1 MTRVSRPDD
10 IRRHN
15 LALLLDS
22 VHRFGP
28 LTRAEL
34 TVRLGLNRS
43 TVGVLVSELCSLGLV
58 EESVPAAADREQRA
72 GRPSHVV
79 RPRSDGPYGIAV
91 DVDVD
96 RVTTAALP
104 LGGQL
109 LAQRVVPVAGTVQSA
124 GAVARAIACEVAAVI
139 ELVGTLSPGAWP
151 VGVGVSIPGT
161 VRTADGIVEVAPNLQ
176 WWNVPLA
183 AMLTDLLTDLLPA
196 GLPVALANDADL
208 GVLAEHLRGAATDA
222 VDVVYLN
229 GKVGVGAGII
239 IDGRPLGGA
248 GGLAGEIG
256 HTVLDPAGP
265 PCHCGGRGCVE
276 NYIGETALLH
286 LAGRSGA
293 PSAESTAAVLAAAE
307 AGDPAALEGVNRV
320 ADSLGSV
327 LANLVNMLNP
337 RVIVLGGA
345 LRDVFRVAPSGVL
358 AALDLQAMNAARR
371 MVEIRISG
379 LEGDSSL
386 VGAGELA
393 LRPLLADPSAVAVGP
408 GAGPVVLAQH

>member
-1 MTRVSRPDD
+1 MLT
-10 IRRHN
+10 
-15 LALLLDS
+15 ALL
-22 VHRFGP
+22 P
-28 LTRAEL
+28 
-34 TVRLGLNRS
+34 
-43 TVGVLVSELCSLGLV
+43 
-58 EESVPAAADREQRA
+58 
-72 GRPSHVV
+72 
-79 RPRSDGPYGIAV
+79 
-91 DVDVD
+91 
-96 RVTTAALP
+96 
-104 LGGQL
+104 
-109 LAQRVVPVAGTVQSA
+109 
-124 GAVARAIACEVAAVI
+124 
-139 ELVGTLSPGAWP
+139 
-151 VGVGVSIPGT
+151 
-161 VRTADGIVEVAPNLQ
+161 PNL
-176 WWNVPLA
+176 
-183 AMLTDLLTDLLPA
+183 
-196 GLPVALANDADL
+196 PVSLANDADL

-222 VDVVYLN
+222 ADVVYLN

-239 IDGRPLGGA
+239 IDGRPLGGV

-276 NYIGETALLH
+276 NYIGETAILH

-293 PSAESTAAVLAAAE
+293 PTAESTAAVMAAAE
-307 AGDPAALEGVNRV
+307 SGEPAALQGVNRV

-345 LRDVFRVAPSGVL
+345 LRDVFRVARDQVM

-408 GAGPVVLAQH
+408 GGAGPVVLAQH

>member
-1 MTRVSRPDD
+1 VSRPDD

-15 LALLLDS
+15 LALLLGS

-43 TVGVLVSELCSLGLV
+43 TVGVLVAELCALGVL
-58 EESVPAAADREQRA
+58 EESVPAAADRGQRA

-79 RPRSDGPYGIAV
+79 RPRADGPYGIAV

-96 RVTTAALP
+96 RLTAAAVQV
-104 LGGQL
+104 GGRL
-109 LAQRVVPVAGTVQSA
+109 LAHHVVPLTATIQPAGTV
-124 GAVARAIACEVAAVI
+124 VRAIADEVGTII
-139 ELVGTLSPGAWP
+139 ELVGGIASGAWP
-151 VGVGVSIPGT
+151 VGVGVSIAGT
-161 VRTADGIVEVAPNLQ
+161 VRTADGIVEAAPNLR
-176 WWNVPLA
+176 WWNEPVA
-183 AMLTDLLTDLLPA
+183 AMLTGLLPA
-196 GLPVALANDADL
+196 HLPVALGNDADL

-222 VDVVYLN
+222 EDVVYLN

-239 IDGRPLGGA
+239 VDGRPLGGA

-276 NYIGETALLH
+276 NYIGETAILH

-293 PSAESTAAVLAAAE
+293 PTAESIAAVMAAAE
-307 AGDPAALEGVNRV
+307 SGEPAALQGLNRV
-320 ADSLGSV
+320 ANSLGSV
-327 LANLVNMLNP
+327 LANLVNLLNP
-337 RVIVLGGA
+337 QVIVLGGA
-345 LRDVFRVAPSGVL
+345 LRDVFRVARPEVM
-358 AALDLQAMNAARR
+358 AALDLQAMTGARR
-371 MVEIRISG
+371 MVEIRMSG

-408 GAGPVVLAQH
+408 AGARPVELAQH

>member
-1 MTRVSRPDD
+1 MTGVSRPDD

-15 LALLLDS
+15 LALLLGS

-43 TVGVLVSELCSLGLV
+43 TVGVLVAELCTLGVL
-58 EESVPAAADREQRA
+58 EESVPAAADRGSRA

-79 RPRSDGPYGIAV
+79 RPRADGPYGIAV

-96 RVTTAALP
+96 RLTAAAVQV
-104 LGGQL
+104 GGRL
-109 LAQRVVPVAGTVQSA
+109 LAHRVVPLAATTQSA
-124 GAVARAIACEVAAVI
+124 GSVVRAMAGEVGTII
-139 ELVGTLSPGAWP
+139 ELVGGISPGAWP
-151 VGVGVSIPGT
+151 VGVGVSIPGP
-161 VRTADGIVEVAPNLQ
+161 VRTAEGIVEAAPNLQ
-176 WWNVPLA
+176 WWNEPVA
-183 AMLTDLLTDLLPA
+183 AMLAALLPA
-196 GLPVALANDADL
+196 HLPVALGNDADL

-222 VDVVYLN
+222 ADVVYLN

-239 IDGRPLGGA
+239 IDGRPLGGV

-276 NYIGETALLH
+276 NYIGETAILH

-293 PSAESTAAVLAAAE
+293 PTAESIAAVMAAAE
-307 AGDPAALEGVNRV
+307 SGEPAALQGLNRV
-320 ADSLGSV
+320 AGSLGCV
-327 LANLVNMLNP
+327 LANLVNLLNP
-337 RVIVLGGA
+337 QVIVLGGA
-345 LRDVFRVAPSGVL
+345 LRDVFRVARAEVL
-358 AALDLQAMNAARR
+358 AALDLQAMNGARR
-371 MVEIRISG
+371 MVEIRASG

-393 LRPLLADPSAVAVGP
+393 LRPLLADPSAVAVAP
-408 GAGPVVLAQH
+408 GATGSAVLAQP

>member
-15 LALLLDS
+15 LALLLGS

-43 TVGVLVSELCSLGLV
+43 TVGVLVSELCSLGLL
-58 EESVPAAADREQRA
+58 EESVPTAADREQRA

-79 RPRSDGPYGIAV
+79 RPRADGPYGIAV

-96 RVTTAALP
+96 QFTTAALP
-104 LGGQL
+104 VGGRL
-109 LAQRVVPVAGTVQSA
+109 LAQRVAPLAATVQPA

-139 ELVGTLSPGAWP
+139 ELVETLSPGAWP

-161 VRTADGIVEVAPNLQ
+161 VRTAEGIVEAAPNLQ
-176 WWNVPLA
+176 WWNEPLA
-183 AMLTDLLTDLLPA
+183 AMLTGLLPA
-196 GLPVALANDADL
+196 GLPVSLANDADL

-222 VDVVYLN
+222 ADVVYLN

-239 IDGRPLGGA
+239 IDGRPLGGV

-286 LAGRSGA
+286 LSGRTGA
-293 PSAESTAAVLAAAE
+293 PTAESTAAVMAAAE
-307 AGDPAALEGVNRV
+307 SGEPAALEGVNRV
-320 ADSLGSV
+320 AESLGSV

-337 RVIVLGGA
+337 QVIVLGGA
-345 LRDVFRVAPSGVL
+345 LRDVFRVARTGVL

-408 GAGPVVLAQH
+408 GGAGPVVLAQH

>member
-1 MTRVSRPDD
+1 VTRVSRPDD

-15 LALLLDS
+15 LALLLGS

-43 TVGVLVSELCSLGLV
+43 TVGVLVSELCSLGLL
-58 EESVPAAADREQRA
+58 EESVPTAADREQRA

-79 RPRSDGPYGIAV
+79 RPRADGPYGIAV

-96 RVTTAALP
+96 RFTAAALP
-104 LGGQL
+104 VGGRL
-109 LAQRVVPVAGTVQSA
+109 LAQRVVPLAATVQSA
-124 GAVARAIACEVAAVI
+124 GAVARAIAREVATII
-139 ELVGTLSPGAWP
+139 ELVEVISPGAWP

-161 VRTADGIVEVAPNLQ
+161 VRTAEGIVEAAPNLQ
-176 WWNVPLA
+176 WWNEPLA
-183 AMLTDLLTDLLPA
+183 AMLTELLPA
-196 GLPVALANDADL
+196 NLPVSLANDADL

-222 VDVVYLN
+222 ADVVYLN

-239 IDGRPLGGA
+239 IDGRPLGGV

-276 NYIGETALLH
+276 NYIGETAILH

-293 PSAESTAAVLAAAE
+293 PTAESIAAVMGAAE
-307 AGDPAALEGVNRV
+307 AGEPAALQGLNRV

-345 LRDVFRVAPSGVL
+345 LRDVFRVARAEVMG
-358 AALDLQAMNAARR
+358 ALDLQAMNAARR

-393 LRPLLADPSAVAVGP
+393 LRPLLADPSVAALGHG
-408 GAGPVVLAQH
+408 GAGPVVLAHN

>member
-1 MTRVSRPDD
+1 VTRVSRPDD

-15 LALLLDS
+15 LALLLGS

-43 TVGVLVSELCSLGLV
+43 TVGVLVAELCALGLL

-79 RPRSDGPYGIAV
+79 RPRADGPYGIAV

-96 RVTTAALP
+96 RFTTAALP
-104 LGGQL
+104 VGGRL
-109 LAQRVVPVAGTVQSA
+109 LAQRVVPLAATIQPA
-124 GAVARAIACEVAAVI
+124 GAVARAIACEVASVI
-139 ELVGTLSPGAWP
+139 ELVESLSPGAWP

-161 VRTADGIVEVAPNLQ
+161 VRTAEGIVEAAPNLQ
-176 WWNVPLA
+176 WWNEPLA
-183 AMLTDLLTDLLPA
+183 AMLTELLPA
-196 GLPVALANDADL
+196 GLPVSLANDADL

-222 VDVVYLN
+222 SDVVYLN

-256 HTVLDPAGP
+256 HTVLNPAGP

-276 NYIGETALLH
+276 NYIGETAILH

-293 PSAESTAAVLAAAE
+293 PTAESTAAVMAAAE
-307 AGDPAALEGVNRV
+307 SGEPAALQGVHRV
-320 ADSLGSV
+320 ADSLGNV

-345 LRDVFRVAPSGVL
+345 LRDVFRVARDEVM
-358 AALDLQAMNAARR
+358 AALDRQAMNAARR
-371 MVEIRISG
+371 MVDIRLSG

-408 GAGPVVLAQH
+408 GGAGPVVLAQL

>member
-1 MTRVSRPDD
+1 VTRVSRPDD

-15 LALLLDS
+15 LALLLGS

-43 TVGVLVSELCSLGLV
+43 TVGVLVAELCALGLL

-79 RPRSDGPYGIAV
+79 RPRADGPYGIAV

-96 RVTTAALP
+96 RFTTAALP
-104 LGGQL
+104 VGGRL
-109 LAQRVVPVAGTVQSA
+109 LAQRVVPLAATIQTA

-139 ELVGTLSPGAWP
+139 ELVEVLSPGAWP

-161 VRTADGIVEVAPNLQ
+161 VRTAEGIVEAAPNLQ
-176 WWNVPLA
+176 WWNEPLA
-183 AMLTDLLTDLLPA
+183 AMLTGLLPA
-196 GLPVALANDADL
+196 GLPVSLANDADL

-222 VDVVYLN
+222 ADVVYLN

-239 IDGRPLGGA
+239 IDGRPLGGV

-276 NYIGETALLH
+276 NYIGETAILH

-293 PSAESTAAVLAAAE
+293 PTAESTAAVMAAAE
-307 AGDPAALEGVNRV
+307 SGEPAALQGVNRV

-345 LRDVFRVAPSGVL
+345 LRDVFRVARDQVM

-393 LRPLLADPSAVAVGP
+393 LRPLLADPSSLAVGP
-408 GAGPVVLAQH
+408 GGAGPVVLAQP

>member
-15 LALLLDS
+15 LALLLGS

-43 TVGVLVSELCSLGLV
+43 TVGVLVAELCALGLL

-79 RPRSDGPYGIAV
+79 RPRADGPYGIAV

-96 RVTTAALP
+96 RFTTAALP
-104 LGGQL
+104 VGGRL
-109 LAQRVVPVAGTVQSA
+109 LAQRVVPLAATIQTA

-139 ELVGTLSPGAWP
+139 ELVEVLSPGAWP

-161 VRTADGIVEVAPNLQ
+161 VRTAEGIVEAAPNLQ
-176 WWNVPLA
+176 WWNEPLA
-183 AMLTDLLTDLLPA
+183 AMLTGLLPA
-196 GLPVALANDADL
+196 GLPVSLANDADL

-222 VDVVYLN
+222 ADVVYLN

-239 IDGRPLGGA
+239 IDGRPLGGV

-276 NYIGETALLH
+276 NYIGETAILH

-293 PSAESTAAVLAAAE
+293 PTAESTAAVMAAAE
-307 AGDPAALEGVNRV
+307 SGEPAALQGVNRV

-345 LRDVFRVAPSGVL
+345 LRDVFRVARDQVM

-393 LRPLLADPSAVAVGP
+393 LRPLLADPSSLAVGP
-408 GAGPVVLAQH
+408 GGAGPVVLAQP